1 MRLKGRHWV
10 TFWLLL
16 FLGVTGAVVARQTRA
31 LDTARRLRDLR
42 SQRATL
48 EARRADAER
57 RIRTA
62 RTRQVL
68 GPRVQSL
75 GLRFPGDSDFVT
87 FAVPGDSAATVAASA
102 GDR

>member
-10 TFWLLL
+10 IFWLLL
-16 FLGVTGAVVARQTRA
+16 FLGVTSAVVARQTRA
-31 LDTARRLRDLR
+31 LETARRLRALR

-48 EARRADAER
+48 EARRADVER

-68 GPRVQSL
+68 GPRVQAL
-75 GLRFPGDSDFVT
+75 GLHFPGDSEFVT
-87 FAVPGDSAATVAASA
+87 FAVPADSGAAA
-102 GDR
+102 GAR